1 MLRYW
6 HTWQGNARQHGS
18 MGETLSLLF
27 RACED
32 GTYKVQ
38 VKESWSGRIVEG
50 YFIPPYTNKQVNALQ
65 KRLNTFESSDNEL
78 RNIGFRLFSAVC
90 GTDAQ
95 QLPLNVSSVQAVLQG
110 VIQRTLKRRGTVALT
125 LIFGP
130 GCEEFVR
137 YPWELLHNGNHF
149 LLVSGVF
156 TLSRALLR
164 PDAPVGCELPV
175 HPPFRMLYIS
185 ASPTDLE
192 PLETERS
199 FEAMEQA
206 LAPLIDAGQIFLDRL
221 EPPTFGQFVRYL
233 NSYGGAGMLD
243 DSETTLPCYIVH
255 FDGHG
260 AYGKLCPGDGC
271 ETVNSPDA
279 RKCGSCGLSLSRV
292 LPQTYL
298 CFCDEEGNNTFI
310 DTQSLRGLLLSSDV
324 RLAVFAACETA
335 TVNCERAENNHAHQQ
350 LAAVD
355 AMLATALVTA
365 QVPAVVAMP
374 FSLQD
379 DLSPTF
385 MYHFYDALAN
395 GRTLEEAL
403 SRARQ
408 AMLPMQQKSWFIPVL
423 YRHIAEGQE
432 SPTPLI
438 ALTDSDDEHAHPL
451 VHLNPPESFVG
462 REKELCDLDEL
473 LTMAIGGRQPENHSG
488 RLRNG
493 YQHIALTGSPGIGK
507 SAMALEV
514 VRRNR
519 DKFQGGV
526 FGISVLEGKTFHDGM
541 LELITQLQLPVRNV
555 ATIDSQQCARLVLS
569 TLRSLANRELPCLLV
584 IDSFE
589 EVKERRELE
598 AWLQFMGALPQESV
612 VLVTSR
618 SNPESMQALEGI
630 HYRWYEYRVG
640 KMTDADLLALFTDL
654 AATSGLD
661 QRIHLQ
667 DAKQQAI
674 LRDICTLLD
683 GYPLGA
689 ELIFGTARSIG
700 GHVYTPEA
708 ATRSLEEVRD
718 ELYSNPLAGILA
730 VLDVSYSR
738 LSEPARLLLS
748 YLAAFRLPFSR
759 EQIALLVSPD
769 TLCAVH
775 KVEAGSDSSLM
786 ILAQNWSAARDELVQ
801 ASFLQFDGRL
811 YSIHLQTRHFALAH
825 LPFEERRRVHRVVAA
840 YYYTLP
846 QPTAEEWFVAFEH
859 LEAAGEIQDLHEA
872 VRVAQKLT
880 TALEGAGHA
889 VRIQTILRR
898 ATSYATRLDAQG
910 DLQYLRYQLGIV
922 LRTLG
927 QYIEAEACLKGSLA
941 YQRQHHADE
950 MVAHVLTELA
960 LLYCAEGDYLQGQ
973 SCAEQALQILQQ
985 TAPELMISR
994 IELAL
999 SDALYG
1005 LGSYEEALHHVE
1017 QALLRCYL
1025 HQDQV
1030 NHAWALCGRGKLYEV
1045 LGQYSRAV
1053 RDHEEAIR
1061 LFHELK
1067 HAVDQCW
1074 AQAFKCSIYLRQ
1086 GRLDLAEKLCL
1097 ELLPAFKEYVSPA
1110 GEAYTLRLMG
1120 VLSAQRQDHAQA
1132 RSYYEEAAEIYHCL
1146 GSSVEQAFIF
1156 CSLGDLEFAAGE
1168 FLEAREHYESAN
1180 ATAREFG
1187 VLFLSGQALCGL
1199 GDVASVLRQQY
1210 DAERYYQD
1218 AHALFTRMGL
1228 LAGQANALERQGTLQ
1243 VGQERYQEALDSWVR
1258 ALSLDIHLPE
1268 AQQHQLRKKID
1279 TLVAERHLEDEYRVC
1294 RERCG
1299 LA

>member
-1 MLRYW
+1 
-6 HTWQGNARQHGS
+6 

-27 RACED
+27 RVCED

-50 YFIPPYTNKQVNALQ
+50 NFIPPYTSKQINALQ
-65 KRLNTFESSDNEL
+65 KKLNTFESSDTEL

-90 GTDAQ
+90 GSAAQ
-95 QLPLNVSSVQAVLQG
+95 QLPLNVSSVQAVLQN
-110 VIQRTLKRRGTVALT
+110 VILRTLKRRGTVALT

-206 LAPLIDAGQIFLDRL
+206 LAPLIDTGQIFLDRL

-271 ETVNSPDA
+271 ETVNCPDA
-279 RKCGSCGLSLSRV
+279 RKCCSCGLSLSRV
-292 LPQTYL
+292 QPQTYL

-324 RLAVFAACETA
+324 RLAVFSACETA
-335 TVNCERAENNHAHQQ
+335 TVISERVENDHAHPQQ

-355 AMLATALVTA
+355 ATLATALVTA

-432 SPTPLI
+432 GPTALI
-438 ALTDSDDEHAHPL
+438 AQTDADDEHAHPL
-451 VHLNPPESFVG
+451 AHLNPPESFVG
-462 REKELCDLDEL
+462 REKELSDLDAL
-473 LTMAIGGRQPENHSG
+473 LTTAIGGRLPENNGG

-514 VRRNR
+514 ALRNR

-526 FGISVLEGKTFHDGM
+526 FGVSVQEGKTFHDAM
-541 LELITQLQLPVRNV
+541 FELITQLQLPVRNV
-555 ATIDSQQCARLVLS
+555 ANIDSKQRARLVLS

-589 EVKERRELE
+589 EVKDRRELE
-598 AWLQFMGALPQESV
+598 NWLQFMGALPQEIV

-618 SNPESMQALEGI
+618 SNPESMLALEGM

-667 DAKQQAI
+667 DAKQQSI
-674 LRDICTLLD
+674 LHDICTLLD

-730 VLDVSYSR
+730 VLEVSYSH

-748 YLAAFRLPFSR
+748 YLAAFRLPFNR

-769 TLCAVH
+769 TLCAAQ
-775 KVEAGSDSSLM
+775 KVETGSTLTSPLT
-786 ILAQNWSAARDELVQ
+786 ILAQNWRAARDELVQ
-801 ASFLQFDGRL
+801 ASFMQFDGRL

-825 LPFEERRRVHRVVAA
+825 LPLEERRRVHRVVAT
-840 YYYTLP
+840 YYYALP
-846 QPTAEEWFVAFEH
+846 QPTAEEWFVSFEH
-859 LEAAGEIQDLHEA
+859 LEAAGEAQDLHEA

-880 TALEGAGHA
+880 TALDGTGHA
-889 VRIQTILRR
+889 AQIQTILRR
-898 ATSYATRLDAQG
+898 AISYAIRLNAQS
-910 DLQYLRYQLGIV
+910 DLQYLRYQLGMV
-922 LRTLG
+922 LCSLG
-927 QYIEAEACLKGSLA
+927 QYVEAEACLKGSLA
-941 YQRQHHADE
+941 YQQQQHADE
-950 MVAHVLTELA
+950 MVANVLTELA
-960 LLYCAEGDYLQGQ
+960 LLYCAEGDYIQAQ
-973 SCAEQALQILQQ
+973 TCAEQALQILPQA
-985 TAPELMISR
+985 APEHQVSR
-994 IELAL
+994 VELVL

-1005 LGSYEEALHHVE
+1005 LGNYKEALHHVE
-1017 QALLRCYL
+1017 QALLSCYR

-1067 HAVDQCW
+1067 RPADQCW
-1074 AQAFKCSIYLRQ
+1074 VQVFKCSMYLRQ
-1086 GRLDLAEKLCL
+1086 GRLDLAERLCS
-1097 ELLPAFKEYVSPA
+1097 ELLPAFKEHSSPA

-1120 VLSAQRQDHAQA
+1120 ALHAQQQEYA
-1132 RSYYEEAAEIYHCL
+1132 QAQSYYEEAGEIYHRL
-1146 GSSVEQAFIF
+1146 GNHVEQAFIF
-1156 CSLGDLEFAAGE
+1156 CLLGDLEFATGE

-1180 ATAREFG
+1180 ETAREFG
-1187 VLFLSGQALCGL
+1187 VLFLRGLALCGL
-1199 GDVASVLRQQY
+1199 GDVAHVLRQQQE
-1210 DAERYYQD
+1210 AERYYQD
-1218 AHALFTRMGL
+1218 AHALFARMGL
-1228 LAGQANALERQGTLQ
+1228 LSGQANALERQGTLQ
-1243 VGQERYQEALDSWVR
+1243 MGQERYHEALDSWVR
-1258 ALSLDIHLPE
+1258 ALSLDTHLPE
-1268 AQQHQLRKKID
+1268 AQQHQLRQKID